1 MGLEQGVFLDR
12 IFVDVDVYVDVMR
25 TSPSNWQDIF
35 FAAAYRI

>member
-12 IFVDVDVYVDVMR
+12 IFVDVDVDVMR